1 MVVTT
6 MRIIPQKFI
15 QTMRIISQKF
25 IQEMVTYFMLACR
38 QIQSHAHHPVFAW
51 RANPMLSLPF
61 IDHYSTREQ
70 QSLCGCPGGR
80 REREQGRRC

>member
-6 MRIIPQKFI
+6 MRIILP
-15 QTMRIISQKF
+15 KF
-25 IQEMVTYFMLACR
+25 IQEMVYLLYACR

-70 QSLCGCPGGR
+70 SLCGCPGATGTKRKREGGAGR
-80 REREQGRRC
+80 EASLSS